1 MSDPGESCK
10 GLSFLP
16 ARCLA
21 ERKRSVLLACVI
33 HRVCTVRLSSHH
45 SHLGD
50 GVEEAEL
57 EGAQA
62 AGQTHRP
69 GGNTAVLPPS
79 QSAPALHPWLSG

>member
-1 MSDPGESCK
+1 MSDPGESRK

-16 ARCLA
+16 AHCLA
-21 ERKRSVLLACVI
+21 ERKRSVLLACII
-33 HRVCTVRLSSHH
+33 HRICTVHLFSHH
-45 SHLGD
+45 SRLGD

-69 GGNTAVLPPS
+69 GGNTAVLLPS
-79 QSAPALHPWLSG
+79 QSALTLHPWLCG